1 MKWILRRVL
10 WAMLPIKT
18 WLSKNNNSFLAY
30 PHSIYSAL
38 AKSLYRAIKLLAI
51 RKCRASPYNRT
62 EFSPCSFWKSTL
74 LEPRVHCEEVFL
86 LFIQQWGNCLCIMDL
101 RNCVREH
108 KSCHGSQSSYMWLWN
123 ERGSRLHS
131 CKIFLSTYWEV
142 LWTQWH
148 PIGNTFQR
156 IGQLSSSQDI

>member
-18 WLSKNNNSFLAY
+18 WLSKSRNSFWAN
-30 PHSIYSAL
+30 PHLIYSAL
-38 AKSLYRAIKLLAI
+38 AKSLYLAIKLLAI
-51 RKCRASPYNRT
+51 RQCRASPYNRT
-62 EFSPCSFWKSTL
+62 EFSHCSFWKSTL
-74 LEPRVHCEEVFL
+74 LEPRVHCEEVF
-86 LFIQQWGNCLCIMDL
+86 FIVYSTMRQLSLYYGFAKLCTRAQKL
-101 RNCVREH
+101 P
-108 KSCHGSQSSYMWLWN
+108 QSSYMWLWN
-123 ERGSRLHS
+123 ERGSRLYF
-131 CKIFLSTYWEV
+131 CKIFLSTSWEV